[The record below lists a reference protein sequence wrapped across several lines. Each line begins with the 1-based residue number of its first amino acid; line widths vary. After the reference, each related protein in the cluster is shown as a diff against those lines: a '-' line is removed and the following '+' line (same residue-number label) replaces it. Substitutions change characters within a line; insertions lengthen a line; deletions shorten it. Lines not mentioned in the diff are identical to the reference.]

1 MNSKTF
7 NQSLKRAW
15 QILKWKVIFVAAL
28 VFVLVVAPIG
38 VKGQLGLDPCCAIIS
53 AGLSTISGLLQ
64 NVVAKPLGQI
74 QQIQQQAANF
84 QQQVIYPTSAINNAR
99 GLAGQTLGQLRQMTQ
114 VFKLPT
120 ASASCPRRSSLNRPC
135 FHTTHSPWHRSARL
149 TPRFMER

>member
-1 MNSKTF
+1 MNLKTF

-15 QILKWKVIFVAAL
+15 QVMKWKVIFAAAL
-28 VFVLVVAPIG
+28 AFVLVMAPMG
-38 VKGQLGLDPCCAIIS
+38 ASGQFGLDPCCAIIS

-99 GLAGQTLGQLRQMTQ
+99 GLAGQMLGQLRQMTQ
-114 VFKLPT
+114 PAVHGAGQPDL
-120 ASASCPRRSSLNRPC
+120 REGLWNRDG
-135 FHTTHSPWHRSARL
+135 SGGRSAANSRSC
-149 TPRFMER
+149 